1 MTAFIN
7 AIEVL
12 NGSGVT
18 TNTFDPSGNLRT
30 ATDWTGTTTF
40 TWDSEN
46 RLLNVASGLNGTETY
61 SYAADGMRRQKVT
74 SAQTNNFV
82 WDGAN
87 VLQERSVS
95 NVRLSQYTDYPGM
108 WGGLASGRQG
118 STSSFYGFDSQS
130 STRILVSLGGVI
142 TDNYS
147 YKAFGEEL
155 AQGQG
160 PNAQYTNNPYRYV
173 GQYGYYRDMISRIY
187 IRARKLSTAQ
197 GTWISRDQMG
207 IIAGDINLYR
217 YVKNNVPNWID
228 PSGYICQLPD
238 PWWCWS
244 KPTCVDITND
254 YAAAGRRGDQ
264 LGSCASCVSASL
276 CSLIEYCSSPV
287 SAVVAIVFPA
297 FPVPIP
303 IFPIFLPTMGVTI
316 AGCAEVVGPVAC
328 QNICMH
334 ERWKDQTLVQWRLAQ
349 QLCKPIS
356 QGGKGPNSYSCCAAQ
371 VIGEQTGYTE
381 CAKKCGGGLSILPQP
396 SRISFWS
403 RPLLWVRR

>member
-1 MTAFIN
+1 MGRGKRSSGAQRIQCEAF
-7 AIEVL
+7 AVHGL
-12 NGSGVT
+12 SG
-18 TNTFDPSGNLRT
+18 
-30 ATDWTGTTTF
+30 
-40 TWDSEN
+40 
-46 RLLNVASGLNGTETY
+46 
-61 SYAADGMRRQKVT
+61 Q
-74 SAQTNNFV
+74 
-82 WDGAN
+82 
-87 VLQERSVS
+87 
-95 NVRLSQYTDYPGM
+95 
-108 WGGLASGRQG
+108 WGGLASGVRAARAASTASTARRARASWSALAGHYRQL
-118 STSSFYGFDSQS
+118 
-130 STRILVSLGGVI
+130 R
-142 TDNYS
+142 

-160 PNAQYTNNPYRYV
+160 PNAQYTSDPYRYV
-173 GQYGYYRDMISRIY
+173 GEYGYTDMISRLY
-187 IRARKLSTAQ
+187 VRARKLSTAQ